1 MILSLI
7 FFPWKKSSHFVSFVC
22 FCVCLQMTGS
32 CLWMSSRPS
41 SLTARWTRKNW
52 RSFLTPST
60 RITPG
65 QQRHATAVF
74 VCLPQHGTEMC
85 VGKKKKKKK
94 SVLKFFIVLLT
105 VWGKK
110 CVYIFLY
117 TYTCIHFCLV
127 DSLTGTILLCNMLE
141 SQNILILK

>member
-65 QQRHATAVF
+65 QQRHATAVS

-85 VGKKKKKKK
+85 VGKKKKKNLFWNFHCAFD
-94 SVLKFFIVLLT
+94 SL
-105 VWGKK
+105 GKK
-110 CVYIFLY
+110 CVYIFIY

-141 SQNILILK
+141 SQIILILK